1 VRRSRAGRSDQT
13 LRADPNARAPKGVLS
28 IQENPMTTRKPAKK
42 PNAKPTKKTSEKA
55 AKRTVEKVT
64 KNPKTGSP
72 KPLYVVFGLDADEK
86 PRAARFINPNEKL
99 VAKLAQSLG
108 LRVGITT
115 TTAHVNILGNL
126 PTGRIN
132 AQGSEAVPI
141 VGLEEYERINALVGG
156 ETGRISTAFPKS
168 WDEIAPGHLVVA
180 NDNLEDGWWLAL
192 VIKRHENNL
201 TLQWRDYPSQGQFIK
216 NVSDVALLN
225 PNQD

>member
-1 VRRSRAGRSDQT
+1 
-13 LRADPNARAPKGVLS
+13 
-28 IQENPMTTRKPAKK
+28 MTTKKPAKK
-42 PNAKPTKKTSEKA
+42 PSQKA
-55 AKRTVEKVT
+55 AKKTTAKAANRTVEKVT
-64 KNPKTGSP
+64 KPPKAGSP

-86 PRAARFINPNEKL
+86 PRAARFIDPNEKL

-132 AQGSEAVPI
+132 AQGSEAVPN

-156 ETGRISTAFPKS
+156 ETGQISTAFPKS
-168 WDEIAPGHLVVA
+168 WDEIAPGDLVVA
-180 NDNLEDGWWLAL
+180 SDNLEDGWWLAV

-201 TLQWRDYPSQGQFIK
+201 TLKFRDYPSQGEFIR
-216 NVSDVALLN
+216 NVSDIALLN
-225 PNQD
+225 PNQS

>member
-1 VRRSRAGRSDQT
+1 
-13 LRADPNARAPKGVLS
+13 
-28 IQENPMTTRKPAKK
+28 MTTKKPAKK
-42 PNAKPTKKTSEKA
+42 PSQKA
-55 AKRTVEKVT
+55 AKKTTAKAANRTVEKVT
-64 KNPKTGSP
+64 KPTKSGSP

-86 PRAARFINPNEKL
+86 PRAARFIDPNEKL

-132 AQGSEAVPI
+132 AQGSEAVPN

-156 ETGRISTAFPKS
+156 ETGQISTAFPKS
-168 WDEIAPGHLVVA
+168 WDEIAPGDLVVA
-180 NDNLEDGWWLAL
+180 SDNLEDGWWLAV

-201 TLQWRDYPSQGQFIK
+201 TLKFRDYPSQGEFIR
-216 NVSDVALLN
+216 NVSDIALLN
-225 PNQD
+225 PNQS